1 MIDDYTCRP
10 LRRPIALGGRAMES
24 RSAFGRL
31 SMTRWPLLLALCTF
45 GPTLAGT
52 SARSANADAVADF
65 YKGKTVTVVVS
76 SSAAGGYDT
85 IARAVAR
92 HMSRHM
98 PGNPVF
104 FVRNM
109 PGAGGMTATNFIYNN
124 AERDGTVIAL
134 VQNNTP
140 FEPLFGTKEA
150 RYDPVK
156 FNWLGSPSSETAMVL
171 LWHTVPVNTVA
182 ELKTHEVAVG
192 VSGANSTPAFFTRL
206 LNAILGTKMKPIN
219 GYPGQNDVLLAMERR
234 ELDGHPSAFF
244 SSVRSTRPT
253 WLREKIAKAVL
264 QYGPE
269 KIAELPDVPFALDL
283 VGNDED
289 RLVMQAAFAPLALG
303 RPFLMPPGVPAERVA
318 ALRMAFAATM
328 ADAEFLS
335 EGEKMGLGLNAP
347 RTGEQIQDVMERAYR
362 SPPAVIDRLRQLN
375 SP

>member
-1 MIDDYTCRP
+1 MTFRY
-10 LRRPIALGGRAMES
+10 
-24 RSAFGRL
+24 GRL
-31 SMTRWPLLLALCTF
+31 VVLCSLV
-45 GPTLAGT
+45 GAGVPP
-52 SARSANADAVADF
+52 AKADAVADF
-65 YKGKTVTVVVS
+65 YRGRTVTVVVS

-92 HMSRHM
+92 HMGKHM
-98 PGNPVF
+98 PGNPAF
-104 FVRNM
+104 IVRNM
-109 PGAGGMTATNFIYNN
+109 PGAGGMTATNFLYNT
-124 AERDGTVIAL
+124 ADKDGSVIGL

-171 LWHTVPVNTVA
+171 LWHAVPVSSID
-182 ELKTHEVAVG
+182 ELRAREVAVG

-206 LNAILGTKMKPIN
+206 LNATLGTKLKPIN

-253 WLREKIAKAVL
+253 WLRDKTAKAIV

-269 KIAELPDVPFALDL
+269 KLAELPDVPFAPDL
-283 VGNDED
+283 VSDDED

-303 RPFLMPPGVPAERVA
+303 RPFVIPPGVLAERVA
-318 ALRMAFAATM
+318 ALRKAFAATM
-328 ADAEFLS
+328 ADPDFLA

-347 RTGEQIQDVMERAYR
+347 RTGDQIQAVMEQAYQ